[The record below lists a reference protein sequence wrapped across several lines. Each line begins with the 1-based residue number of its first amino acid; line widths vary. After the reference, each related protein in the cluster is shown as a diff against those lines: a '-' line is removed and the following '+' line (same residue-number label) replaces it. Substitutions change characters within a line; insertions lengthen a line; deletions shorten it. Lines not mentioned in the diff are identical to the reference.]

1 MSYKAMLIEVA
12 SSYVVV
18 TGTSNGNGLPRY
30 EFSHGY
36 GDGGPILEA
45 LDEMYCQGLYGTRSV
60 GQVRDM
66 VFAMSRVAE
75 KLGYEL
81 VIPVATQARVE
92 KEAEFDLEQLPDVAV
107 F

>member
-1 MSYKAMLIEVA
+1 MLLEVA

-18 TGTSNGNGLPRY
+18 TGTSNGNGFPRY

-81 VIPVATQARVE
+81 VIPVATQARVV

>member
-1 MSYKAMLIEVA
+1 MLIEVP

-18 TGTSNGNGLPRY
+18 TGTSDGNGVPRY
-30 EFSHGY
+30 EFSDVY

-45 LDEMYCQGLYGTRSV
+45 LGEMYCQGLYGTGSV

-81 VIPVATQARVE
+81 VIPVATQAKVE
-92 KEAEFDLEQLPDVAV
+92 KEAEFDLEQLPDGAV

>member
-1 MSYKAMLIEVA
+1 MLIEVA

-60 GQVRDM
+60 GQVRVM

-81 VIPVATQARVE
+81 VIPVATQTRVE
-92 KEAEFDLEQLPDVAV
+92 KETEFDLEQPPDVAV

>member
-1 MSYKAMLIEVA
+1 MLIEVA

-18 TGTSNGNGLPRY
+18 TGTSNGNALPRY

-45 LDEMYCQGLYGTRSV
+45 LEEMYCQGLYGTGSV

-92 KEAEFDLEQLPDVAV
+92 KEAEFDLEQLPDGAV

>member
-1 MSYKAMLIEVA
+1 MLIEVA

-66 VFAMSRVAE
+66 VFAMNRVAE

-81 VIPVATQARVE
+81 VIAVATQARVE
-92 KEAEFDLEQLPDVAV
+92 KEA
-107 F
+107 

>member
-1 MSYKAMLIEVA
+1 MSL
-12 SSYVVV
+12 SR
-18 TGTSNGNGLPRY
+18 GTSNGNGLPRY

-66 VFAMSRVAE
+66 VFARIVLRRNSAMSW
-75 KLGYEL
+75 
-81 VIPVATQARVE
+81 
-92 KEAEFDLEQLPDVAV
+92 
-107 F
+107 

>member
-12 SSYVVV
+12 SSYIVVM
-18 TGTSNGNGLPRY
+18 GTSNGNGLPRY

-45 LDEMYCQGLYGTRSV
+45 LDEMYCQGLYGTRSD

-81 VIPVATQARVE
+81 VIPVAKQARVE
-92 KEAEFDLEQLPDVAV
+92 KEAEFDLERLPDVAV

>member
-1 MSYKAMLIEVA
+1 MLIEVA

-45 LDEMYCQGLYGTRSV
+45 LDEMYCQGLYGTRSD

-81 VIPVATQARVE
+81 VIPVAKQARVE
-92 KEAEFDLEQLPDVAV
+92 KEAEFDLERLPDVAV